1 MQHTLKNKN
10 TSPVFLL
17 WWKLKKKITKKTELD
32 LDGYYSPSWKR
43 HKLQNLP
50 PFVLIVVKI
59 KKERKK
65 GTRDRTFLTISTRTV
80 TGDWIISTIYF
91 IFTYNPL
98 SILNF
103 SSGSCAARKSF
114 PLHLR
119 SLAGPDP
126 VPWLYGDRQG
136 IEPRRPS
143 CALGCAGHSW
153 MCGELLLR

>member
-1 MQHTLKNKN
+1 MDLDGNYIPGRKQHTLKI
-10 TSPVFLL
+10 LL
-17 WWKLKKKITKKTELD
+17 LCFYYGENLRKTKKKKTELD
-32 LDGYYSPSWKR
+32 PDGYYSPSRKR

-50 PFVLIVVKI
+50 PCVLIVVKI

-80 TGDWIISTIYF
+80 TEDWIISTIYF

-98 SILNF
+98 NILNF

-126 VPWLYGDRQG
+126 VP
-136 IEPRRPS
+136 
-143 CALGCAGHSW
+143 
-153 MCGELLLR
+153 